1 MKAFR
6 IAIAITVAVLAASL
20 HSEAFAKD
28 RNCTADEK
36 ARADSRL
43 AEIGAD
49 KTLRDKLIRW
59 HLRFGVHDAA
69 GPADNEELL
78 VQGGYVMDHDSDLR
92 TSLWASY
99 RLTAK
104 NMIDAQGKQRVNCFR
119 KDPRRGSENAAVTSD
134 YDEPRYDQGHMANDA
149 DLKYELIEQLNSYIL
164 SNMSPQE
171 CRFNRGIW
179 LSLEEL
185 TRAWAT
191 KYDTIYVTSGAIF
204 DRDDNDIRDAD
215 ADAERM
221 RSRNGKARVAVPSHY
236 YKVLIRRDGDKFR
249 SITFLLTHTNVR
261 HGTKWEQVLPHVEA
275 AIKPVALI
283 EKKAGLR
290 LHPNLDRAKLIE
302 SQSGEGWDLSLGGS
316 NLEGGCPTG
325 N

>member
-1 MKAFR
+1 MKTFR
-6 IAIAITVAVLAASL
+6 LAVAVAAVLLAASVQFDAQAA
-20 HSEAFAKD
+20 S

-36 ARADSRL
+36 AGADIRL

-49 KTLRDKLIRW
+49 KALKDKLIDW
-59 HLRFGVHDAA
+59 HLRFGVHKAA
-69 GPADNEELL
+69 GPTDNEEML

-92 TSLWASY
+92 TSLWVSY

-104 NMIDAQGKQRVNCFR
+104 NMIDAKGKQRVNCFR
-119 KDPRRGSENAAVTSD
+119 KDPRRGPANAAIISD

-149 DLKYELIEQLNSYIL
+149 DLKYDLTEQLNSYIL

-179 LSLEEL
+179 LSLEAL

-204 DRDDNDIRDAD
+204 DRDNNDARDAD

-221 RSRNGKARVAVPSHY
+221 HSRNGKARVAVPSHY

-249 SITFLLTHTNVR
+249 SITFLLDHTNAR
-261 HGTKWEQVLPHVEA
+261 HGTKWEQVRPHAEA

-283 EKKAGLR
+283 EKKAGLH

-302 SQSGEGWDLSLGGS
+302 SQSGEEWDLSLGGS
-316 NLEGGCPTG
+316 NLEGGCPAG